1 MQIRLSSLLL
11 ARGPGSGVPSDMTE
25 TLLFWLAT
33 ATVALLALTMLEV
46 LRGRSRLRHLHRV
59 PPVPPG
65 EAPPLSVVIAARDEA
80 RGIEA
85 ALGSVLRQAYPR
97 LEVIVV
103 DDRSTDGTGEILDR
117 MAARH
122 PRLRVVHLETL
133 PEGWLGKNHALH
145 AGAAEAAGEYL
156 FFTDADVVLHP
167 TTLAR
172 GVGYMREH
180 GVDHLAAGPR
190 VELPT
195 AGLRFFVT
203 AFTLYF
209 TLFTRPWRARDPGSA
224 AHIGVGAFNLLRTEV
239 YRAMGGH
246 RPIAMRPDDDM
257 KLGKLVKKHG
267 FRQDFVV
274 AAELV
279 SVEWYATLREMVQ
292 GLMKNGFSGV
302 EYRLSLVVLATVMQL
317 LFFVFPWV
325 AVWITEGPTR
335 ALFAAAVGVE
345 WVLYAG
351 AAREQRVSPLYGLGF
366 PLASLL
372 FLYVI
377 WKAALL
383 TLLRGGIDW
392 RGTRYSL
399 EELRANRV

>member
-1 MQIRLSSLLL
+1 
-11 ARGPGSGVPSDMTE
+11 MTQ
-25 TLLFWLAT
+25 TLLFWLAA
-33 ATVALLALTMLEV
+33 ATVVLLCGTLLEV
-46 LRGRSRLRHLHRV
+46 VRGNRLLRHLHQV
-59 PPVPPG
+59 PPVDPE

-85 ALGSVLRQAYPR
+85 ALGSVLRQAYPG

-103 DDRSTDGTGEILDR
+103 DDRSTDATGEILDR
-117 MAARH
+117 MAARD
-122 PRLRVVHLETL
+122 PRLRVVHLDTL

-145 AGAAEAAGEYL
+145 AGAAAATGEYL
-156 FFTDADVVLHP
+156 FFTDADVVLEP

-172 GVGYMREH
+172 AVAYVREN

-190 VELPT
+190 IELPT

-203 AFTLYF
+203 AFSLYF
-209 TLFTRPWRARDPGSA
+209 ALFTRPWRVRDPASA
-224 AHIGVGAFNLLRTEV
+224 AHIGVGAFNLLRTEA
-239 YRAMGGH
+239 YRAMDGH
-246 RPIAMRPDDDM
+246 RPIAMRPDDDI

-274 AAELV
+274 ATELV
-279 SVEWYATLREMVQ
+279 SVEWYASLGEMVR

-325 AVWITEGPTR
+325 AVWITGGTTR
-335 ALFAAAVGVE
+335 ALFAVAVAVE
-345 WVLYAG
+345 WGLYAG
-351 AAREQRVSPLYGLGF
+351 AAREQRVSPLYGAGF

-377 WKAALL
+377 WKAALV
-383 TLLRGGIDW
+383 TLWNGGIEW

-399 EELRANRV
+399 RELRANRV

>member
-1 MQIRLSSLLL
+1 M
-11 ARGPGSGVPSDMTE
+11 DN
-25 TLLFWLAT
+25 LLFWLAA
-33 ATVALLALTMLEV
+33 ATVTLLALTLLEV
-46 LRGRSRLRHLHRV
+46 MVGNLRLRHLHRV
-59 PPVPPG
+59 APLPPDK
-65 EAPPLSVVIAARDEA
+65 APPISVVIAARNEA
-80 RGIEA
+80 RGIEE
-85 ALGSVLRQAYPR
+85 ALRSVLRQDYPR

-103 DDRSTDGTGEILDR
+103 DDRSTDATGEILDR
-117 MAARH
+117 MVARE
-122 PRLRVVHLETL
+122 PRLRVVHLEAL

-145 AGAAEAAGEYL
+145 AGAAAAKGEYL
-156 FFTDADVVLHP
+156 FFTDADVVLEP
-167 TTLAR
+167 TTLSRA
-172 GVGYMREH
+172 VAYMREH

-195 AGLRFFVT
+195 PLLRLFVP

-209 TLFTRPWRARDPGSA
+209 TLFTRPWRARDPRSA
-224 AHIGVGAFNLLRTEV
+224 AHVGVGAFNLVRAAA

-246 RPIAMRPDDDM
+246 RPIAMRPDDDL

-274 AAELV
+274 ATELV
-279 SVEWYATLREMVQ
+279 SVEWYASFRELVA

-302 EYRLSLVVLATVMQL
+302 EYRLSGVIAATVAQL
-317 LFFVFPWV
+317 LLFVFPWV
-325 AVWITEGPTR
+325 AVWLTGGTTR
-335 ALFAAAVGVE
+335 ALFGAAVGME
-345 WVLYAG
+345 LLMYAG
-351 AAREQRVSPLYGLGF
+351 AARESRVSPLYGLGF

-372 FLYVI
+372 FVYIL

-383 TLLRGGIDW
+383 TLVRGGIDW